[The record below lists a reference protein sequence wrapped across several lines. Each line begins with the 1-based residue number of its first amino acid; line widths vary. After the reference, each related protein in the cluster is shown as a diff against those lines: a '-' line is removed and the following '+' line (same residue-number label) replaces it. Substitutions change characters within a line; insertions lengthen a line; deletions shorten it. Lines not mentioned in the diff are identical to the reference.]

1 MFVTEL
7 LTKKQRDVHRYLI
20 HDLRLYCTLR
30 RELVAELRKRKVE
43 GTSSC
48 GYTGVLYH
56 MCCMMEGIMNE
67 DHGLMQEEEEI
78 EKEEQWSDDDEA
90 LYEEYKTVNV
100 GSVWLLLPIER
111 G

>member
-7 LTKKQRDVHRYLI
+7 LTKKQRDIHHYLI

-56 MCCMMEGIMNE
+56 MCCMNE
-67 DHGLMQEEEEI
+67 DHGLMKEEEEI
-78 EKEEQWSDDDEA
+78 EKEEQWSDDDA

-100 GSVWLLLPIER
+100 DFGWLLLLIER